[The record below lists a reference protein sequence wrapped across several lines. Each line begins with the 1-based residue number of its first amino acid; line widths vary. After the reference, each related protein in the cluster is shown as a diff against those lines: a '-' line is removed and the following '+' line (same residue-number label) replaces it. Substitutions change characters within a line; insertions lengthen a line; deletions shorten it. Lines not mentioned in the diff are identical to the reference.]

1 MNQSTQPVNKYQ
13 EVYGE
18 SFSLYSLSEVRDFT
32 EFLKIRF
39 KTNDI
44 DPVTTF
50 AGMNCLDA
58 GCGNGR
64 GALFMLE
71 NGASHVTAVD
81 ISQSNV
87 SSTEEHCRS
96 AGFENI
102 TASIAS
108 LDNLSYETGS
118 FDFVWCN
125 GVLMHTENPSACL
138 AEITRVLK
146 VGGNGWFYVYG
157 EGGIYWYLIQSIREA
172 VAEISA
178 AEVLAT
184 LKLMGLDT
192 RYIAEYIDDW
202 KVPYLR
208 TYTPEIVNRTLV
220 ELGYLDPIR
229 LMQGHNY
236 DTCDRLFR
244 YPEDACWF
252 GSGDL
257 RYLVTKN
264 TETNPS
270 LGALAFL
277 DDPGPSAWSNEV
289 IEMFEPL
296 VKRLALSVQN
306 DRTIGLM
313 CCARVQRE
321 LRDLMSQT
329 GNFLAEEFRSRFSQL
344 IDLAESL

>member
-1 MNQSTQPVNKYQ
+1 MYQ

-18 SFSLYSLSEVRDFT
+18 SFSLYSLSELHDFT
-32 EFLKIRF
+32 EFLRIRF
-39 KTNDI
+39 NRNDI
-44 DPVTTF
+44 NPATTF

-87 SSTEEHCRS
+87 SSTIEHCNS
-96 AGFENI
+96 AGFDNI
-102 TASIAS
+102 TASLMS
-108 LDNLSYETGS
+108 LDNLSYETDY

-125 GVLMHTENPSACL
+125 GVLMHTERPSACL

-157 EGGIYWYLIQSIREA
+157 EGGVYWYLIQSIREA
-172 VAEISA
+172 VAEISS
-178 AEVLAT
+178 AEVLTT
-184 LKLMGLDT
+184 LRLMGLDT
-192 RYIAEYIDDW
+192 RYVAEYIDDW

-208 TYTPEIVNRTLV
+208 TYTPETVNRVLI

-229 LMQGHNY
+229 LMQGYDY

-257 RYLVTKN
+257 RYLVTKK

-270 LGALAFL
+270 PGVLSFL
-277 DDPGPSAWSNEV
+277 DDPEAPAWSDEV
-289 IEMFEPL
+289 TEMFEPL
-296 VKRLALSVQN
+296 VRRLAFSVQK

-313 CCARVQRE
+313 ACARVQRE

-329 GNFLAEEFRSRFSQL
+329 GNFPADEFRSRFSRL